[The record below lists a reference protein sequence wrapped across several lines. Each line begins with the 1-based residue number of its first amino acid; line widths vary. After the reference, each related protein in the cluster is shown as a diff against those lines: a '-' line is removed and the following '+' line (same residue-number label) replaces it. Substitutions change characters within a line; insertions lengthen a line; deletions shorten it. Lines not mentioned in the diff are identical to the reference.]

1 MLCADRNEL
10 QKYKMVGSCKM
21 MKAKITFF
29 RLFSGKPFLGNIFQ
43 NILPQFFIRQAKNKK
58 IMSIFA
64 PLEDEPEMVR
74 REWIQGRMDIEG

>member
-1 MLCADRNEL
+1 
-10 QKYKMVGSCKM
+10 
-21 MKAKITFF
+21 
-29 RLFSGKPFLGNIFQ
+29 
-43 NILPQFFIRQAKNKK
+43 LPQFFIRQAKNKK

>member
-1 MLCADRNEL
+1 
-10 QKYKMVGSCKM
+10 M
-21 MKAKITFF
+21 MKSKNTFSE
-29 RLFSGKPFLGNIFQ
+29 LFSGKPYLENIFQ

>member
-1 MLCADRNEL
+1 MQNDE
-10 QKYKMVGSCKM
+10 
-21 MKAKITFF
+21 MKKNTFSGP
-29 RLFSGKPFLGNIFQ
+29 FSGKQYLRNIFQ
-43 NILPQFFIRQAKNKK
+43 TNLSQFLPRQAKNKK